1 MQSVLNV
8 RIDSA
13 LKERGDKVLAENGI
27 SVSNAVRS
35 LWEEL
40 AKTRE
45 VPPFIKKSSEV
56 EMRKQKRKD
65 ALDKLCSLCK
75 TEKSEID
82 FPSLSDQALRD
93 MQYKEKWGKYE
104 ALK

>member
-45 VPPFIKKSSEV
+45 VPSFIKNLVKLRCANKSARMLLISFV
-56 EMRKQKRKD
+56 LFAKQKRV
-65 ALDKLCSLCK
+65 KLISHH
-75 TEKSEID
+75 
-82 FPSLSDQALRD
+82 
-93 MQYKEKWGKYE
+93 
-104 ALK
+104 